1 MYNIVRTREL
11 NANGIHSR
19 RIGSA
24 VGCCLLKLT
33 FGMYSIVARCQ
44 SPRHG
49 RIMDLITDE
58 AWIKTVGEQTDATGR
73 KSFAL
78 LDTIEKLRVASYPL
92 YRADDMVCGV
102 SAAYI
107 HDLPLYRPPRG
118 LIHAANPSRRWKSN
132 DLSRTTRSIPE
143 EDSVHIGK
151 MMLTS
156 PVRTALD
163 LIGHLGEPE
172 AFAALEKVLRRAV
185 FGSDIRADD
194 AARFGYP
201 KNTGQ
206 LARTCIDEGFVPVV
220 GRLST
225 GHRRA
230 ERLLASISPLS
241 ESYAESLCAYNLSI
255 LKISGFE
262 QQADVFDGHRHI
274 ARVDFMHRASKTIIF
289 VDGVTKYVDSG
300 FSLMRK
306 ESAQYNRLIAMGY
319 RIVRLSF
326 AEAVDLESLATRL
339 YGQAPWLRGAD
350 CV

>member
-1 MYNIVRTREL
+1 MFNIVRTREL

-19 RIGSA
+19 RISSA

-44 SPRHG
+44 SSRHS

-58 AWIKTVGEQTDATGR
+58 GWIKTVGEQTDATGR
-73 KSFAL
+73 MSFAL

-92 YRADDMVCGV
+92 YRSDDVVCGV

-118 LIHAANPSRRWKSN
+118 LIHVANPSRRWKSN
-132 DLSRTTRSIPE
+132 DLSRTTRLIPE
-143 EDSVHIGK
+143 EDSVRIGK
-151 MMLTS
+151 MVLTS

-163 LIGHLGEPE
+163 LIEPLGEPE
-172 AFAALEKVLRRAV
+172 AFVALEKVLRRAV
-185 FGSDIRADD
+185 FGSDLSADKV
-194 AARFGYP
+194 ARFGYP

-206 LARTCIDEGFVPVV
+206 LARTCMEESFAPVLR
-220 GRLST
+220 RLSK
-225 GHRRA
+225 GHQRA
-230 ERLLASISPLS
+230 ERLLGSISPLS

-262 QQADVFDGHRHI
+262 QQVDVFDGHRRI
-274 ARVDFMHRASKTIIF
+274 ARVDFMHKASKTIIF

-306 ESAQYNRLIAMGY
+306 ESAQYNRLIALGY

-326 AEAVDLESLATRL
+326 AEAVELEALATKL
-339 YGQAPWLRGAD
+339 YGQAPWLRAAERA
-350 CV
+350 

>member
-92 YRADDMVCGV
+92 YRSDDVVCGV

-118 LIHAANPSRRWKSN
+118 LIHVANPSRRWKSS
-132 DLSRTTRSIPE
+132 DLSRTTRSIPQ
-143 EDSVHIGK
+143 EDSVCIGK

-163 LIGHLGEPE
+163 LIGHLGESA

-185 FGSDIRADD
+185 FGTDLRADD

-206 LARTCIDEGFVPVV
+206 LARTCIQEDFAPVV
-220 GRLST
+220 GRLSK

-230 ERLLASISPLS
+230 ERLLVSISPLS
-241 ESYAESLCAYNLSI
+241 ESYAESLCSYNLSI
-255 LKISGFE
+255 LTISGVE
-262 QQADVFDGHRHI
+262 QQVDVFDGHRHI

-289 VDGVTKYVDSG
+289 VDGVSKYVDSG

-326 AEAVDLESLATRL
+326 AEAVELESLATKL
-339 YGQAPWLRGAD
+339 YGQAPWLRRAV